1 MIMKNENQKNI
12 DPQRDRLS
20 NNQQQQPV
28 SGNSGSGESSDS
40 RTNSGGLVDMGTTGN
55 ATRRG
60 DSGIS
65 TKRNVTG
72 SDYDGQ
78 VSGS

>member
-1 MIMKNENQKNI
+1 MKQNKSNP

-20 NNQQQQPV
+20 GNDQQQV
-28 SGNSGSGESSDS
+28 SNQGGQSSDA
-40 RTNSGGLVDMGTTGN
+40 RTNSGGLTDMGTTGT

-78 VSGS
+78 VSGA